1 MQWFPAKEVV
11 LGFGLAAELGNPSGS
26 SFIED
31 GIQSSLC
38 GLPPLSTWACSEEHG
53 RDIQSRHCSGE
64 ILSAP
69 R

>member
-1 MQWFPAKEVV
+1 MGEDAVVSSSKEVV

-31 GIQSSLC
+31 GIQS
-38 GLPPLSTWACSEEHG
+38 
-53 RDIQSRHCSGE
+53 RHCSGE